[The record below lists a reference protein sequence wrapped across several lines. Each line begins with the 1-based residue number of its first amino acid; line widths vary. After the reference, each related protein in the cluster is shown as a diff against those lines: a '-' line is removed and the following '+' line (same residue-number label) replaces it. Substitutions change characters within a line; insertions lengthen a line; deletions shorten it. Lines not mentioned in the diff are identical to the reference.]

1 MIDLV
6 NHPPHYMAGKVEC
19 IDAIEAAVM
28 GLDPFEAY
36 ATGNALKYLFRW
48 KRKGGVQDLDKAIW
62 YINKVKEYA
71 QSHPNPAA

>member
-1 MIDLV
+1 MTDLV
-6 NHPPHYMAGKVEC
+6 NHPPHYTAGKVEA

-28 GLDPFEAY
+28 GLDAFEGY

-62 YINKVKEYA
+62 YINRMKEYA
-71 QSHPNPAA
+71 QSHTNTPA